1 MPSYK
6 AKDEIVTLR
15 MVRTPTTSAKAIKVR
30 EEFGD
35 EETSVWLPLSEI
47 EVEEIKGMLVEVT
60 MPVWLAKEKR
70 LV

>member
-1 MPSYK
+1 
-6 AKDEIVTLR
+6 